1 MSESERDLLIG
12 QLSGAESV
20 AERRQAAKK
29 LGELRDPSVIEALVN
44 TYLDQNEDESVR
56 RAAKSALRLYR
67 RLQQERDAPPAQP
80 AEPVESKLTRL
91 IKPLTFS
98 LAALVALNVVILIA
112 RLLSGAIGGLIAA
125 QPAPISAASRPEL
138 IVELEGYLGALE
150 GEIVA
155 FRQPL
160 LDLQANVND
169 LRRAPRCSG
178 LPQSQLAARR
188 LSDEDARLNADLV
201 PILDT
206 LNAARERFFALRTV
220 YNEVCALTNL
230 AAVDQRLQPEGG
242 AAGLVAQLDGLLNQ
256 TLNSARR
263 ALEVARFAPPPT
275 LPPTLPPPTVP
286 VVPPSPTPAPL
297 PQGGLQLGALPTEPP
312 LLPTLEI
319 LSEAPPINAPIVDIN
334 YRGVRLKDRTRYR
347 YRLAVDYAA
356 ALPPDQ
362 LLRGGLALQITAENS
377 PTPIGR
383 YVISLLDDPR
393 IGAFADWLPPPF
405 YRQGNAFYTA
415 LNGVFYHI
423 GAGLPSQAQC
433 VAQPFS
439 PQNIGALAALD
450 VDALIARVAPPD
462 LFRTWRDITPVGG
475 KPRYRADFSTQ
486 DADGVQITYAA
497 VIALA
502 LDGSIEQVVIRE
514 TRRPPLGYVKPLLRE
529 RTLVYTL
536 QAADAAFDLSE
547 VARLLELPCRT
558 LTPNAP

>member
-44 TYLDQNEDESVR
+44 TYRDQDEDESVR
-56 RAAKSALRLYR
+56 RAAQNALRLYR
-67 RLQQERDAPPAQP
+67 RLQQERAAPPDQP
-80 AEPVESKLTRL
+80 AAPNFSRL

-98 LAALVALNVVILIA
+98 LGALIALNVVLLIV
-112 RLLSGAIGGLIAA
+112 RLVIGAIGDLTAA
-125 QPAPISAASRPEL
+125 QPVPISAASRPEL
-138 IVELEGYLGALE
+138 IGELESYLSALQ
-150 GEIVA
+150 GEVA
-155 FRQPL
+155 ALRQPL
-160 LDLQANVND
+160 VELQVIVND
-169 LRRAPRCSG
+169 LRRVPDCDS
-178 LPQSQLAARR
+178 LPQSQLTARR
-188 LSDEDARLNADLV
+188 LRDDDARPNADLV
-201 PILDT
+201 PILET
-206 LNAARERFFALRTV
+206 LNAARERLFALRTV
-220 YNEVCALTNL
+220 YNEVCTLTSL

-242 AAGLVAQLDGLLNQ
+242 AAGLVTQLDGLLNQ
-256 TLNSARR
+256 TLASARR
-263 ALEVARFAPPPT
+263 ALEIARAAPPPT
-275 LPPTLPPPTVP
+275 LPPTLSPPTVP
-286 VVPPSPTPAPL
+286 VVPPSPTPAPFQ
-297 PQGGLQLGALPTEPP
+297 QGELQLGALPTEPS
-312 LLPTLEI
+312 LLPTLAI
-319 LSEAPPINAPIVDIN
+319 LSEAPPINAPRVDIN
-334 YRGVRLKDRTRYR
+334 YGGVRLKDRTRYR
-347 YRLAVDYAA
+347 YRLAIDYAA

-362 LLRGGLALQITAENS
+362 LLRGGLALQVTAENS
-377 PTPIGR
+377 PTPTGR
-383 YVISLLDDPR
+383 YVISLLDYPQ

-439 PQNIGALAALD
+439 PQNVGALAALD

-462 LFRTWRDITPVGG
+462 LFRSWRDVTPIGG

-536 QAADAAFDLSE
+536 QAADAALDLSE

-558 LTPNAP
+558 VTPNAP